1 MLGQWTIL
9 LKCVVGWE
17 GGKTCDYTCYRCVV
31 GWEGGMTGDKKVIL
45 IICHARSL
53 DHTSQ
58 MFGWMGGRKD
68 M

>member
-1 MLGQWTIL
+1 MTGDKKVIL
-9 LKCVVGWE
+9 IICHARSLDH
-17 GGKTCDYTCYRCVV
+17 TSQMFYRLDIVV

-58 MFGWMGGRKD
+58 MFHRLD
-68 M
+68 I